1 MSTVWVFGCS
11 FSSGH
16 SGVSQESTYGNLLA
30 KDLGY
35 NIKNLS
41 VAGASNDMIL
51 YRFNQNLINFKDGDI
66 ILFQFSSFNRIGFFS
81 DQREE
86 SYFSTAGLYELGVDV
101 KKKEPPYNNMS
112 DEDME
117 TLIDYILNWQTKR
130 KKFIHQNPLNVLEFV
145 SKVLNIKI
153 FTFYL
158 FDEICEQD
166 KYVFN
171 LPTIDKP
178 KNISLN
184 EFFMSNKLTVYHD
197 DPLKYDGDTHPNLL
211 GHFKLKELLK
221 EKINV

>member
-1 MSTVWVFGCS
+1 MSTIWVFGCS

-16 SGVSQESTYGNLLA
+16 SGVTREKTYGNLLA

-35 NIKNLS
+35 NVRNLS
-41 VAGASNDMIL
+41 SQGASNDMIL
-51 YRFNQNLINFKDGDI
+51 YRLNQNLINFKDGDI
-66 ILFQFSSFNRIGFFS
+66 ILFQFSSFNRIGFFN
-81 DQREE
+81 DQSEE
-86 SYFSTAGLYELGVDV
+86 SCFSTAGLHEVGVGV
-101 KKKEPPYNNMS
+101 KKKESPYNKMS
-112 DEDME
+112 DKDME
-117 TLIDYILNWQTKR
+117 TLIDYTLNWQTKR
-130 KKFIHQNPLNVLEFV
+130 KKFIHQDPLNVLKFV

-158 FDEICEQD
+158 FDEIYEQD

-178 KNISLN
+178 KNISLS

-197 DPLKYDGDTHPNLL
+197 DPVKYNGDTHPNSL

-221 EKINV
+221 EKIDV